1 MPSAGNSLQK
11 TNSTSPWQRA
21 KVRRGKV
28 MAVDVPNLSI
38 AWWREPT
45 KDQWLAWVAA
55 WFGWMLDAFD
65 YTVFLFVMVAIAKE
79 FSVSVPAVAT
89 DAEIGGVEVS

>member
-1 MPSAGNSLQK
+1 MV
-11 TNSTSPWQRA
+11 T
-21 KVRRGKV
+21 
-28 MAVDVPNLSI
+28 AVNVPNLSI

-65 YTVFLFVMVAIAKE
+65 YTVFLFIMVAIAKE
-79 FSVSVPAVAT
+79 FSVQRIA
-89 DAEIGGVEVS
+89 